1 MKKTIALA
9 LSIVLVLVLLLC
21 VAQAEEY
28 PRFVTIQEWLDAKGE
43 CGDCMLVLKIMEELN
58 PVVALAADETGTVNL
73 YSGANEESS
82 FVLFMDDET
91 GSKVGY
97 VLVIANPKYNS
108 FEGNIEM
115 AEWTLLRI
123 LPILECEQINQQAEF

>member
-9 LSIVLVLVLLLC
+9 ISIVLVLVSLLC
-21 VAQAEEY
+21 VAQAEES
-28 PRFVTIQEWLDAKGE
+28 PRFVTVQEWLDAKGE
-43 CGDCMLVLKIMEELN
+43 CGDCMLVLKIMQELN

-73 YSGANEESS
+73 FSGANEESS
-82 FVLFMDDET
+82 FVLFMGDET

-97 VLVIANPKYNS
+97 VLVIANPKYNP

-123 LPILECEQINQQAEF
+123 IPVLE

>member
-9 LSIVLVLVLLLC
+9 ISIVLVLVSLLC
-21 VAQAEEY
+21 VAQAEES
-28 PRFVTIQEWLDAKGE
+28 PRFVTVQEWLDAKGE
-43 CGDCMLVLKIMEELN
+43 CGDCMLVLKIMQELN

-82 FVLFMDDET
+82 FVLFMGDET

-97 VLVIANPKYNS
+97 VLVIANPKYNP

-123 LPILECEQINQQAEF
+123 LPVLD

>member
-9 LSIVLVLVLLLC
+9 ISIVLVLVSLLC
-21 VAQAEEY
+21 VAQAEES
-28 PRFVTIQEWLDAKGE
+28 PRFVTVQEWLDAKGE
-43 CGDCMLVLKIMEELN
+43 CGDCMLVLKIMQELN

-73 YSGANEESS
+73 FSGANEESS
-82 FVLFMDDET
+82 FVLFMGDET

-97 VLVIANPKYNS
+97 VLVIANPKYNP
-108 FEGNIEM
+108 FEGSIEM

-123 LPILECEQINQQAEF
+123 LPVLE

>member
-1 MKKTIALA
+1 MKKAIALA
-9 LSIVLVLVLLLC
+9 ISIILVLVSLLC
-21 VAQAEEY
+21 VAQAEES
-28 PRFVTIQEWLDAKGE
+28 PRFVTVQEWLDAKGE
-43 CGDCMLVLKIMEELN
+43 CGDCMLVLKIMQELN

-73 YSGANEESS
+73 FSGANEESS
-82 FVLFMDDET
+82 FVLFMGDET

-97 VLVIANPKYNS
+97 VLVIANPKYNP

-123 LPILECEQINQQAEF
+123 LPVLE

>member
-1 MKKTIALA
+1 
-9 LSIVLVLVLLLC
+9 
-21 VAQAEEY
+21 
-28 PRFVTIQEWLDAKGE
+28 
-43 CGDCMLVLKIMEELN
+43 MLVLKIMQELN

-73 YSGANEESS
+73 FSGANEESS
-82 FVLFMDDET
+82 FVLFMGDET

-97 VLVIANPKYNS
+97 VLVIANPKYNP

-123 LPILECEQINQQAEF
+123 LPVLE

>member
-1 MKKTIALA
+1 MKKTIELA
-9 LSIVLVLVLLLC
+9 ISIVLVLVSLLC
-21 VAQAEEY
+21 VAQAEES
-28 PRFVTIQEWLDAKGE
+28 PRFVTVQEWLDAKGE
-43 CGDCMLVLKIMEELN
+43 CGDCMLVLKIMQELN

-73 YSGANEESS
+73 FSGANEESS
-82 FVLFMDDET
+82 FVLFMGDET

-97 VLVIANPKYNS
+97 VLVIANPKYNP

-123 LPILECEQINQQAEF
+123 LPVLE

>member
-1 MKKTIALA
+1 MKKTAALA
-9 LSIVLVLVLLLC
+9 LSIVLVLASLLC
-21 VAQAEEY
+21 VAQAGEG
-28 PRFVTIQEWLDAKGE
+28 PRFVTVQEWLDARGE
-43 CGDCMLVLKIMEELN
+43 CGDCMLVLKIMQEIN

-73 YSGANEESS
+73 FSGANEESS
-82 FVLFMDDET
+82 FVLFMGDEA

-97 VLVIANPKYNS
+97 VLVIANPKYNP

-123 LPILECEQINQQAEF
+123 LPVLE

>member
-9 LSIVLVLVLLLC
+9 ISIVLVLVSLLC
-21 VAQAEEY
+21 VAQAEER
-28 PRFVTIQEWLDAKGE
+28 PRFVTVQEWLDAKGE
-43 CGDCMLVLKIMEELN
+43 CGDCMLVLKIMQELN

-73 YSGANEESS
+73 FSGANEESS
-82 FVLFMDDET
+82 FVLFMGDET

-97 VLVIANPKYNS
+97 VLVIANPKYNP

-123 LPILECEQINQQAEF
+123 LPVLE

>member
-1 MKKTIALA
+1 MKKPIALA
-9 LSIVLVLVLLLC
+9 LSIVFVLVSLLC
-21 VAQAEEY
+21 VAQAEESH
-28 PRFVTIQEWLDAKGE
+28 RFVTVQEWLDAEGE
-43 CGDCMLVLKIMEELN
+43 CGDCMLVLKIMQELN

-82 FVLFMDDET
+82 FVLFMGDET

-97 VLVIANPKYNS
+97 VLVIANPKYNP

-123 LPILECEQINQQAEF
+123 LPVLE

>member
-1 MKKTIALA
+1 MKKAVALA
-9 LSIVLVLVLLLC
+9 LSIVLVLLLC
-21 VAQAEEY
+21 VAQAGEA
-28 PRFVTIQEWLDAKGE
+28 PRFVTIQEWLDARGE
-43 CGDCMLVLKIMEELN
+43 CGDCMLVLKIMQEVN

-82 FVLFMDDET
+82 FVLFMGDEA

-97 VLVIANPKYNS
+97 VLVIANPKYNPY
-108 FEGNIEM
+108 EGNIEM

-123 LPILECEQINQQAEF
+123 LPALE

>member
-9 LSIVLVLVLLLC
+9 ISIVLVLVSLLC
-21 VAQAEEY
+21 VAQAEES
-28 PRFVTIQEWLDAKGE
+28 PRFFTVQEWLDAKGE
-43 CGDCMLVLKIMEELN
+43 CGDCMLVLKIMQELN

-73 YSGANEESS
+73 FSGANEESS
-82 FVLFMDDET
+82 FVLFMGDET

-97 VLVIANPKYNS
+97 VLVIANPKYNP
-108 FEGNIEM
+108 FEGSIEM

-123 LPILECEQINQQAEF
+123 LPVLE

>member
-9 LSIVLVLVLLLC
+9 ISIVLVLVSLLC
-21 VAQAEEY
+21 VAQAEES
-28 PRFVTIQEWLDAKGE
+28 PRFVTVQEWLDAKGE
-43 CGDCMLVLKIMEELN
+43 CGDCMLVLKIMQELN

-73 YSGANEESS
+73 FSGANEDSS
-82 FVLFMDDET
+82 FVLFMGDET

-97 VLVIANPKYNS
+97 VLVIANPKYNP

-123 LPILECEQINQQAEF
+123 LPVLE

>member
-9 LSIVLVLVLLLC
+9 LSFVFVLVSLLC
-21 VAQAEEY
+21 VAQAEES
-28 PRFVTIQEWLDAKGE
+28 PRFVTVQEWLDAKGE
-43 CGDCMLVLKIMEELN
+43 CGDCMLVLKIMRELN

-82 FVLFMDDET
+82 FVLFMGDET

-97 VLVIANPKYNS
+97 VLVIANPKYNP

-123 LPILECEQINQQAEF
+123 LPVLE